1 MSLVLFS
8 SRSPLCFT
16 HFLSKMKNKQQLCSS
31 LTLQWGGDLDRSLEN
46 GTKETERVKRGGII
60 NDLHYKMI

>member
-1 MSLVLFS
+1 M
-8 SRSPLCFT
+8 R
-16 HFLSKMKNKQQLCSS
+16 NKQQLCSS